1 MTSDRVTIVGPGRM
15 GLALGG
21 ALLQAEAVDDLVV
34 FGRRPEAPGHPM
46 FMQGRARYVFGVEP
60 LDPETTAV
68 FLAVP
73 EEVLPEMAFT
83 LAAHGSAPGGC
94 SVFHLSGTLGT
105 DVLAPLH
112 ERGFELGAF
121 HPMVTI
127 GHPVVGA
134 SRINGC
140 AVAFT
145 GSPGASVTA
154 HRLAA
159 KAGCEVLAV
168 PAVRRAAVHAASAM
182 TMAFA
187 ESIVAV
193 AGGVLE
199 QAGWTSEE
207 ARAALVHLMRGT
219 LEDLEG
225 FALSPAG
232 NPIVTGDV
240 ETVALHLRALD
251 PEQRMLYARLGTQL
265 VGALETG
272 LSDETRGAFLNLF
285 HRNLPLNTTSTES
298 S

>member
-1 MTSDRVTIVGPGRM
+1 M

-21 ALLQAEAVDDLVV
+21 ALLHAEAVDELVV
-34 FGRRPEAPGHPM
+34 FGRRPEPPGHPM
-46 FMQGRARYVFGVEP
+46 FMQGRARYVFGVET

-68 FLAVP
+68 FLAIP

-83 LAAHGSAPGGC
+83 LAAHGSAPAGC

-121 HPMVTI
+121 HPMVAVR
-127 GHPVVGA
+127 HPVVGA
-134 SRINGC
+134 SRISGC
-140 AVAFT
+140 SIAFT

-159 KAGCEVLAV
+159 KTGCEVLPV
-168 PAVRRAAVHAASAM
+168 PAVRRPVVHAASAM
-182 TMAFA
+182 TMAFV
-187 ESIVAV
+187 ESIVSIT
-193 AGGVLE
+193 GGVLE
-199 QAGWTSEE
+199 QAGWTPEE
-207 ARAALVHLMRGT
+207 ARAALLHLMRGT
-219 LEDLEG
+219 LEDIEG
-225 FALSPAG
+225 FAVSAAG

-251 PEQRMLYARLGTQL
+251 GAQRTLYARLGTEL

-272 LSDETRGAFLNLF
+272 LSDEARGALLNLF
-285 HRNLPLNTTSTES
+285 QRNLPLDSTSTES